1 MAESE
6 LVFAT
11 AVDLAAK
18 IKRQDVSSEELL
30 QLFWDRVDRH
40 NPEINAIVWQIR
52 DQALD
57 LAKKADQ
64 LVRKGNSNL
73 GPLHGLPMTVKES
86 YDVVGT
92 PTTWGIPML
101 KQNFPQQDALA
112 ISRLK
117 DAGAIIYG
125 KTNVPFA
132 LADFQSYNDLYGCTN
147 NPWDLTRSPGGSS
160 GGTAAS
166 LAMGFTG
173 LDAGSDIGGSIR
185 NPAHFCGV
193 FGHKPSWNLIPPRG
207 HAPPGVLASA
217 DLSVVGPLAR
227 SAHDLKLALE
237 VMMGPDEIQSR
248 GLLVKLPDLKKE
260 VRELKVAVWEDDVV
274 APVDAKVVQK
284 VRNVANTLESL
295 GAQVDWEARP
305 DIEVDELLRNYQCL
319 LNATLH
325 CRIPV
330 EEFRE
335 IVSAMADVDEFDD
348 SPETKVQFSPIARY
362 RDWVQ
367 FNEVRTKIRWVW
379 HEFFSKFDVLLAPI
393 MATSAYPHDHGPFGE
408 RTITVNGAPQFYFKQ
423 LFWAGLAI
431 NAYLPSTVLPT
442 GLCEVDQLPIGV
454 QLIGPELGDMITI
467 EVAHILEQEGYRF
480 TPPPAYS

>member
-1 MAESE
+1 MAESD

-11 AVDLAAK
+11 AVDVASK
-18 IKRQDVSSEELL
+18 IKRQEVSSEEVLRL
-30 QLFWDRVDRH
+30 YWDRVDRY

-52 DQALD
+52 DQALEQ
-57 LAKKADQ
+57 AKKADHQ
-64 LVRKGNSNL
+64 IRQDDSDL
-73 GPLHGLPMTVKES
+73 GPLHGVPMTVKES

-112 ISRLK
+112 IKRLK

-147 NPWDLTRSPGGSS
+147 NPWDLARSPGGSS

-193 FGHKPSWNLIPPRG
+193 FGHKPTWNLIPPRG
-207 HAPPGVLASA
+207 HAPPGILASA

-227 SAHDLKLALE
+227 SAHDLKTALE

-248 GLLVKLPDLKKE
+248 GLRVELPHLTKE
-260 VRELKVAVWEDDVV
+260 VHELRVAVWEDDGV
-274 APVDAKVVQK
+274 APVDVKVVKK

-295 GAQVDWEARP
+295 GAHVDMEARP
-305 DIEVDELLRNYQCL
+305 DIEVDELLRTYQCL

-335 IVSAMADVDEFDD
+335 IVTAMADMDEFDD
-348 SPETKVQFSPIARY
+348 SPESKVQFSPIARY

-367 FNEVRTKIRWVW
+367 FNEARTKIRWVW
-379 HEFFSKFDVLLAPI
+379 HEFFSKYDVLLAPI

-408 RTITVNGAPQFYFKQ
+408 RTITVNGEPQFYFKQ

-442 GLCEVDQLPIGV
+442 GLCEVDELPIGV
-454 QLIGPELGDMITI
+454 QLIGPEYGDMITI
-467 EVAHILEQEGYRF
+467 DVAHILEKEGYSF
-480 TPPPAYS
+480 IPPPTYS